1 MIADQVWRFA
11 PSPNGCLHI
20 GHAYSALLNQNQARL
35 NSGRFLL
42 RIDNIDAQRQ
52 KENYENAIY
61 EDLLWLGVE
70 WRGLVYRQLD
80 HVESYL
86 DALERLNELGVLY
99 PCCCTRSDIIKFVGA
114 SDNWPNDPDGQPH
127 YPGIC
132 RHQPLSDV
140 RQTIENTNFAI
151 RLNIKKAMAL
161 INRDLFWDEHRVGRV
176 VAHPERWGDIV
187 LARKDSPGSYHL
199 CVVIDDA
206 SQNVSNVVRGQDL
219 YHATSL
225 HCVLQNLLAL
235 PTPNYYHHKI
245 LRDLT
250 GAKLSKSLNSKS
262 IRAYRDMGMSAAT
275 IRHLIGFD

>member
-70 WRGLVYRQLD
+70 WQGLVYRQLD

-114 SDNWPNDPDGQPH
+114 SDNWPNDPDGQTH
-127 YPGIC
+127 YPGIF

-140 RQTIENTNFAI
+140 RQTIE
-151 RLNIKKAMAL
+151 
-161 INRDLFWDEHRVGRV
+161 LFWDEHRVGRV

-225 HCVLQNLLAL
+225 HCLLQSLLAL
-235 PTPNYYHHKI
+235 PTPDYYHHKI

-262 IRAYRDMGMSAAT
+262 LRAYRDMGMSAAT
-275 IRHLIGFD
+275 VRHLIGFD